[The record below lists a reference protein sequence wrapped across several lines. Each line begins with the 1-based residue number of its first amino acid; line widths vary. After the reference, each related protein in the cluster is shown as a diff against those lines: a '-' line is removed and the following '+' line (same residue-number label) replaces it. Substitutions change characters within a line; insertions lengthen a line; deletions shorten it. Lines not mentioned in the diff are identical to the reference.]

1 MLAILSSY
9 KEFGMNSA
17 NVGIIMLVFSLLAIC
32 FNFALRAASEMIA
45 KKKIAIAV
53 GSVVQESK
61 LEKFISVNSK
71 IFGSFSKRLLSISF
85 INKGACNIVVLA
97 AMKGARINAT
107 QVVSCTL
114 GCACM
119 VAILACCFTMS
130 PVFGIALGLC
140 VIVGTLT
147 FSGSRLAKATNEMRE
162 QVPDAIQCMANC
174 SASGFSLMQTFEQA
188 EKECAGPL
196 GKTFALAHRR
206 MKLGSSI
213 DEALEVFDNVESVP
227 ELKFISI
234 AFRVQHVAG
243 GPISEVLECARDSVL
258 SELELARTLRIQ
270 TTQAKMSATIVTL
283 MPFVLLALFSFMSP
297 GFLTPFFTSIIGIAI
312 FCLAFFMQATG
323 VLIVRR
329 TLAKC
334 EG

>member
-1 MLAILSSY
+1 MSKLKIILVILI
-9 KEFGMNSA
+9 FA
-17 NVGIIMLVFSLLAIC
+17 LLAVSFYFAIKVA
-32 FNFALRAASEMIA
+32 FNLISR
-45 KKKIAIAV
+45 KRIAIAV
-53 GSVVQESK
+53 GNDSHESK
-61 LEKFISVNSK
+61 LQKLVLINLK
-71 IFGSFSKRLLSISF
+71 IFGSFSDKLLGLSF
-85 INKGACNIVVLA
+85 VNRGAENIVMLA
-97 AMKGARINAT
+97 AMKGARAEKC
-107 QVVSCTL
+107 QVVSCIL
-114 GCACM
+114 GCAC
-119 VAILACCFTMS
+119 LAAALSFVFTLS
-130 PVFGIALGLC
+130 PVFAVSIALC
-140 VIVGTLT
+140 VVVGVLT
-147 FSGSRLAKATNEMRE
+147 FSGSRLTKATNEMRE

-188 EKECAGPL
+188 EKECEGPL

-206 MKLGSSI
+206 MKLGSSV
-213 DEALEVFDNVESVP
+213 DEALAVFDSVKSVP

-243 GPISEVLECARDSVL
+243 GPISEVLECARESVL

-297 GFLTPFFTSIIGIAI
+297 GFLTPFFTSIIGVAI
-312 FCLAFFMQATG
+312 FCVAFFMQATG

>member
-1 MLAILSSY
+1 MTSLHVVILILIFAFLAVSFHFAF
-9 KEFGMNSA
+9 KVASA
-17 NVGIIMLVFSLLAIC
+17 TIS
-32 FNFALRAASEMIA
+32 R
-45 KKKIAIAV
+45 KKIAIAV
-53 GSVVQESK
+53 GSVSEVSRLQK
-61 LEKFISVNSK
+61 LLSINSK
-71 IFGSFSKRLLSISF
+71 IFGSLSSRLLRVPF
-85 INKGACNIVVLA
+85 VKNGASNVVVLV
-97 AMKGARINAT
+97 AMKGTRVASS
-107 QVVSCTL
+107 QVVSCIL
-114 GCACM
+114 GLSC
-119 VAILACCFTMS
+119 VAGFLGFAFTMS
-130 PVFGIALGLC
+130 PVFALSVALC
-140 VIVGTLT
+140 VTVGTLT
-147 FSGSRLAKATNEMRE
+147 FSGSRLTKATNEMRE

-206 MKLGSSI
+206 LKLGSSI
-213 DEALEVFDNVESVP
+213 DEALEVFDNVKSVP

-297 GFLTPFFTSIIGIAI
+297 GFLTPFFTSVIGVAI
-312 FCLAFFMQATG
+312 FCVAFFMQATG
-323 VLIVRR
+323 VLIVRK

>member
-1 MLAILSSY
+1 MSSIHVFIITLIFVLLTVSFYFAIRVA
-9 KEFGMNSA
+9 KE
-17 NVGIIMLVFSLLAIC
+17 AIS
-32 FNFALRAASEMIA
+32 R
-45 KKKIAIAV
+45 KKIAVAV
-53 GSVVQESK
+53 GNVTQVSK
-61 LEKFISVNSK
+61 LQKFILVNSK
-71 IFGSFSKRLLSISF
+71 IFCSISEKLLGISF
-85 INKGACNIVVLA
+85 VEKGVDNFVVLA
-97 AMKGARINAT
+97 TMRGARIDSN
-107 QVVSCTL
+107 QVISCIL
-114 GCACM
+114 GCAC
-119 VAILACCFTMS
+119 VASVLGFLFSAS
-130 PVFGIALGLC
+130 LVFGVALGFC
-140 VIVGTLT
+140 VIVAALT
-147 FSGSRLAKATNEMRE
+147 FSGSRLVKATNEMRE

-188 EKECAGPL
+188 EKECSGPL

-213 DEALEVFDNVESVP
+213 DEALDVFDSVKSVP

-297 GFLTPFFTSIIGIAI
+297 GFLMPFFSSFIGVVI
-312 FCLAFFMQATG
+312 FGIAFFMQATG
-323 VLIVRR
+323 VLLVRK

-334 EG
+334 EA